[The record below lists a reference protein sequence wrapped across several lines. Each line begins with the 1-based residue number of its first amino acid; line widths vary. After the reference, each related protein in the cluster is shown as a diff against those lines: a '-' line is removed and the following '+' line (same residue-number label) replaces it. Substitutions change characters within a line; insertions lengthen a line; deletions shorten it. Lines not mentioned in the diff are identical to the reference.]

1 MATTNP
7 GGRKSD
13 KPMRDALMLALT
25 EKLGP
30 DDDRRK
36 LRVVA
41 DKAVEMALEGDREM
55 IKLIFDRTDGKAV
68 QPIVGDDD
76 HAPLTINEVR
86 FVVVDNA
93 ADVTASDA

>member
-25 EKLGP
+25 EKFSLS
-30 DDDRRK
+30 DDRRR

-41 DKAVEMALEGDREM
+41 DKAVEMALDGDREM

-68 QPIVGDDD
+68 QAVEGPGADGEFIFSW
-76 HAPLTINEVR
+76 ING
-86 FVVVDNA
+86 
-93 ADVTASDA
+93 

>member
-25 EKLGP
+25 EKYGK

-36 LRVVA
+36 LRAVA

-55 IKLIFDRTDGKAV
+55 IKMIFDRTDGKPVQAV
-68 QPIVGDDD
+68 EGPGTEGEFIF
-76 HAPLTINEVR
+76 R
-86 FVVVDNA
+86 W
-93 ADVTASDA
+93 ASA

>member
-25 EKLGP
+25 EKFSLE
-30 DDDRRK
+30 DDRRR

-41 DKAVEMALEGDREM
+41 DKAVEMALDGDREM
-55 IKLIFDRTDGKAV
+55 IKLIFDRTDGKAI
-68 QPIVGDDD
+68 QPVGGDKDAEPIR
-76 HAPLTINEVR
+76 HVLTWGG
-86 FVVVDNA
+86 
-93 ADVTASDA
+93 DA